1 MFDTQYFVLM
11 RKLFFLGVAMIMV
24 SPLFSQGNS
33 GEFCIGRTV
42 GGDCINSIF
51 TAVPFLRINPDAR
64 SGGMGD
70 VGIAISG
77 DANSMHF
84 NASKLAF
91 AEKDLSIAANYT
103 PWLRNLGLNDVYLAY
118 LTGYKRLDEFQ
129 TIGLG
134 LRYFSLGSIQF
145 TGLQGESRGTGRPHE
160 FEVSAAYARRLSDNF
175 SAGITGKFIYSNL
188 ASGQEVDGNI
198 IDPGIAGA
206 ADISF
211 TYQTKTKLNGRDSD
225 FRVGAAFTNI
235 GSKITYTNSTKRDFL
250 PTNMG
255 IGAAWDLP
263 LDDHNVITVALDV
276 NKLMVPTPNDENPDE
291 DGRPEYLNMSP
302 IAGIFTSFS
311 DAPGGFSEEMREF
324 YYSMGLE
331 YAYDEQFYL
340 RGGYFY
346 EHVTKGGRRYFTLG
360 MGVKYNIFGINIS
373 YLVPT
378 TSQRSP
384 LDNTLRFSMLFDF
397 NAFSDVE

>member
-1 MFDTQYFVLM
+1 M
-11 RKLFFLGVAMIMV
+11 RKLFFIGVAMIMV

-33 GEFCIGRTV
+33 GDFCIGRTL

-118 LTGYKRLDEFQ
+118 LTGYKRLDDFQ

-225 FRVGAAFTNI
+225 LRLGVALTNI

-255 IGAAWDLP
+255 LGAAWDLP

-276 NKLMVPTPNDENPDE
+276 NKLMVPTPNDKNPDE
-291 DGRPEYLNMSP
+291 DGRPEYLNLSP
-302 IAGIFTSFS
+302 VAGMLTSFN

-331 YAYDEQFYL
+331 YAYDEQFFL

>member
-1 MFDTQYFVLM
+1 M
-11 RKLFFLGVAMIMV
+11 RKFFFLGVAMIMA
-24 SPLFSQGNS
+24 SPLFSQGNFEDYCS
-33 GEFCIGRTV
+33 GRTI
-42 GGDCINSIF
+42 GGDCINTIF

-77 DANSMHF
+77 DANAMHF

-160 FEVSAAYARRLSDNF
+160 FELSAGYARRLSDNF

-211 TYQTKTKLNGRDSD
+211 TYQTKTKLNGRDSG
-225 FRVGAAFTNI
+225 FRLGAAFTNI

-255 IGAAWDLP
+255 LGAAWDLP
-263 LDDHNVITVALDV
+263 LDDYNIITVALDV
-276 NKLMVPTPNDENPDE
+276 NKLMVPTPNRDNLDE

-302 IAGIFTSFS
+302 VAGMLTSFS
-311 DAPGGFSEEMREF
+311 DAPGGFGEEMREF

-331 YAYDEQFYL
+331 YAYDQQFFL

-384 LDNTLRFSMLFDF
+384 LDNTLRFSMIFDF